1 MEDKKIGHYKYK
13 SIINKSELTDVEKR
27 QIKKYQTDRGLSPEQ
42 KSRVAKY
49 FDSIQ
54 DKKVELPEYADA
66 SLSGLYSLFVKF
78 YYMENNNNFF
88 DSDANNGEAKI
99 LVYTLLSYFFKN
111 EKFYDSPLLNQTISK
126 PDLNKG
132 LLVVGGTGC
141 GKTSTFKA
149 IYKMLFKLCT
159 TPVKFILDVKGDLQ
173 PTTRYKPLFG
183 FSTCND
189 VVSEYEGLN
198 TAEEKK
204 NFWNKYTKGTRYFD
218 DLTTEREASN
228 YGKVNLFQEMFEKRS
243 IDLPKTIATMNYH
256 DQSGSLKQTLDYLG
270 EKYGFRVHDRLFQM
284 FNIIELKGTSLRK

>member
-1 MEDKKIGHYKYK
+1 MNDKEIGHYKYK
-13 SIINKSELTDVEKR
+13 SIINKSELTDTEKR

-42 KSRVAKY
+42 KAKVAEY

-54 DKKVELPEYADA
+54 KPKTKLPKFANVDI
-66 SLSGLYSLFVKF
+66 LNLYHMFLKF
-78 YYMENNNNFF
+78 YKLENNKDF
-88 DSDANNGEAKI
+88 DPKANNGEARI
-99 LVYTLLSYFFKN
+99 LVYTLLSYFFKD
-111 EKFYDSPLLNQTISK
+111 EMFFQSPLLNQKISN

-149 IYKMLFKLCT
+149 IHKMIFTGCT
-159 TPVKFILDVKGDLQ
+159 TPLKFIKDINGADQ
-173 PTTRYKPLFG
+173 PITRYKPLFA

-204 NFWNKYTKGTRYFD
+204 NFWTKYTKGTRYFD

-243 IDLPKTIATMNYH
+243 IDLPKTISTMNYH
-256 DQSGSLKQTLDYLG
+256 DQSGSLEQTLDYLG
-270 EKYGFRVHDRLFQM
+270 QKYGFRVHDRLFQM

>member
-1 MEDKKIGHYKYK
+1 MEDKSIGRNKYN
-13 SIINKSELTDVEKR
+13 SIINKSELTDTEKR
-27 QIKKYQTDRGLSPEQ
+27 QIKKYESDRGLSKEQ
-42 KSRVAKY
+42 KAKVAEY
-49 FDSIQ
+49 FESIQ
-54 DKKVELPEYADA
+54 DKKTELPEYADA
-66 SLSGLYSLFVKF
+66 GLFSLYNTFLKF
-78 YYMENNNNFF
+78 YKLENNKDF
-88 DSDANNGEAKI
+88 DQLANNEESRTF
-99 LVYTLLSYFFKN
+99 VYTLLSYLFKN
-111 EKFYDSPLLNQTISK
+111 KKFYDSPILNQTISK
-126 PDLNKG
+126 PDLKKG

-149 IYKMLFKLCT
+149 IHSMLFTGCT
-159 TPVKFILDVKGDLQ
+159 TPVKFIHDINGALQ
-173 PTTRYKPLFG
+173 PITRYKPLFG

-198 TAEEKK
+198 TAEEKT
-204 NFWNKYTKGTRYFD
+204 NFWKKYTKGTRYFD

>member
-1 MEDKKIGHYKYK
+1 MSDKEIGKHKYN
-13 SIINKSELTDVEKR
+13 SIITKSELTDTEKR
-27 QIKKYQTDRGLSPEQ
+27 QIKKYESDRGLSPEQ
-42 KSRVAKY
+42 KAKVAEY
-49 FDSIQ
+49 FESIQ
-54 DKKVELPEYADA
+54 DKKVELPKYARA
-66 SLSGLYSLFVKF
+66 NLSYLYKMFLLF
-78 YYMENNNNFF
+78 YLSENNKEFNP
-88 DSDANNGEAKI
+88 DANNGESKI
-99 LVYTLLSYFFKN
+99 LVYTLLSYFFKD
-111 EKFYDSPLLNQTISK
+111 EMFFQSPILNQTISK

-132 LLVVGGTGC
+132 LLLVGGTGC

-149 IYKMLFKLCT
+149 IHKMLFTGCT
-159 TPVKFILDVKGDLQ
+159 TPVKFILDINGASQ
-173 PTTRYKPLFG
+173 PITRYKPLFG

-198 TAEEKK
+198 TAEEKT
-204 NFWNKYTKGTRYFD
+204 NFWKKYTKGTRYFD

>member
-1 MEDKKIGHYKYK
+1 MNDKEIGKHKYN

-27 QIKKYQTDRGLSPEQ
+27 QVKKYETDRGLSPEQ
-42 KSRVAKY
+42 KAKVAEY
-49 FDSIQ
+49 FESIQ

-66 SLSGLYSLFVKF
+66 NLSHLYKMFLDF
-78 YYMENNNNFF
+78 YIIENKKEFYPK
-88 DSDANNGEAKI
+88 ANNGEAKI
-99 LVYTLLSYFFKN
+99 LIYTLLAYFFKD
-111 EKFYDSPLLNQTISK
+111 EMFFDSPILNKTISN

-149 IYKMLFKLCT
+149 VHNMLFTGCT
-159 TPVKFILDVKGDLQ
+159 TPVKSILDIKGNLQ
-173 PTTRYKPLFG
+173 PITRYKPLFG

-204 NFWNKYTKGTRYFD
+204 NFWNKYTKATRYFD

-243 IDLPKTIATMNYH
+243 IDLPKTIATMNYN
-256 DQSGSLKQTLDYLG
+256 DQSGSLEQTLDYLG
-270 EKYGFRVHDRLFQM
+270 QKYGFRVHDRLFQM

>member
-1 MEDKKIGHYKYK
+1 MKDKEIGKHKYN
-13 SIINKSELTDVEKR
+13 SIINKSELTDTEKR
-27 QIKKYQTDRGLSPEQ
+27 QIKKYESDRGLSPEQ
-42 KSRVAKY
+42 KAKVAEY
-49 FDSIQ
+49 FESIQ
-54 DKKVELPEYADA
+54 DKKVELPEYAEA
-66 SLSGLYSLFVKF
+66 SIIMLYEKF
-78 YYMENNNNFF
+78 KQFYKLENNKEFQPE
-88 DSDANNGEAKI
+88 ANNGEAKA
-99 LVYTLLSYFFKN
+99 LAVTLLYYFFKSQS
-111 EKFYDSPLLNQTISK
+111 FYKSPLLNQTISK

-149 IYKMLFKLCT
+149 IHKMLFTGCT
-159 TPVKFILDVKGDLQ
+159 TPVKLIKDINGASQ
-173 PTTRYKPLFG
+173 PITRYNPLFG

-284 FNIIELKGTSLRK
+284 FNIIELKGKSLRK

>member
-1 MEDKKIGHYKYK
+1 MNEKEIGKHKYN
-13 SIINKSELTDVEKR
+13 SIINKSQLTDTEKR
-27 QIKKYQTDRGLSPEQ
+27 QIKKYESDRGLSPEQ
-42 KSRVAKY
+42 KAKVAEY
-49 FDSIQ
+49 FESIQ
-54 DKKVELPEYADA
+54 DKKVELPEYARA
-66 SLSGLYSLFVKF
+66 NLSYLYKMFLLF
-78 YYMENNNNFF
+78 YLSENNKEF
-88 DSDANNGEAKI
+88 DPSANNGEAKI
-99 LVYTLLSYFFKN
+99 LVYTLLAYFFKDKMFLN
-111 EKFYDSPLLNQTISK
+111 SPILNKTISK

-149 IYKMLFKLCT
+149 IHKMLFTGCT
-159 TPVKFILDVKGDLQ
+159 TPVKFILDINGNLQ
-173 PTTRYKPLFG
+173 PITRYNPLFG

>member
-1 MEDKKIGHYKYK
+1 MNDKEIGKHKYN
-13 SIINKSELTDVEKR
+13 SIINKSELIDVEKR
-27 QIKKYQTDRGLSPEQ
+27 QIKKYETDRGLSPEQ
-42 KSRVAKY
+42 KAKVAEY

-54 DKKVELPEYADA
+54 DNKVELPEYADA
-66 SLSGLYSLFVKF
+66 NLSHLYKMFLKF
-78 YYMENNNNFF
+78 YYLQNNKEF
-88 DSDANNGEAKI
+88 DEKANNGESRMF
-99 LVYTLLSYFFKN
+99 VFTLLSYLFKN
-111 EKFYDSPLLNQTISK
+111 EKFYNAPLVNQTFSK

-141 GKTSTFKA
+141 GKTSTFNA
-149 IYKMLFKLCT
+149 IHKMLFTFCT
-159 TPVKFILDVKGDLQ
+159 TPIKFILDTNYKDQ
-173 PTTRYKPLFG
+173 PITRYKPLFA

-204 NFWNKYTKGTRYFD
+204 NFWKKYTKGTRYFD

-256 DQSGSLKQTLDYLG
+256 DQSGSLEQTLDYLG
-270 EKYGFRVHDRLFQM
+270 QKYGFRVHDRLFQM

>member
-1 MEDKKIGHYKYK
+1 MEDKSIGNHKYN
-13 SIINKSELTDVEKR
+13 SIIRKSELTDVEKR
-27 QIKKYQTDRGLSPEQ
+27 QIKKYETDRGLSPEQ
-42 KSRVAKY
+42 KAKVAEY
-49 FDSIQ
+49 FESIQ
-54 DKKVELPEYADA
+54 DKKVELPEYAQA
-66 SLSGLYSLFVKF
+66 SISSLYFQFKQF
-78 YYMENNNNFF
+78 YKLENNKEFQPE
-88 DSDANNGEAKI
+88 ANNGEAKV
-99 LVYTLLSYFFKN
+99 LAVTLLYYFFKSQS
-111 EKFYDSPLLNQTISK
+111 FYKSPLLNQTISK

-149 IYKMLFKLCT
+149 IHKMLFTGCT
-159 TPVKFILDVKGDLQ
+159 TPVKFIKDINGADQ
-173 PTTRYKPLFG
+173 PITRYKPLFG

-228 YGKVNLFQEMFEKRS
+228 YGKINLFEDLLEKRS
-243 IDLPKTIATMNYH
+243 VNLPKTIVTMNPFK
-256 DQSGSLKQTLDYLG
+256 QGEELKETLDYLHHR
-270 EKYGFRVHDRLFQM
+270 YGKRVHDRLFQM

>member
-1 MEDKKIGHYKYK
+1 MNDKEIGNHKYN

-27 QIKKYQTDRGLSPEQ
+27 QVKKYETDRGLSAEQ
-42 KSRVAKY
+42 KEKVAEY
-49 FDSIQ
+49 FESINQ
-54 DKKVELPEYADA
+54 KKSELPEYADA
-66 SLSGLYSLFVKF
+66 NISELYDKF
-78 YYMENNNNFF
+78 KQFYKLTNNKEF
-88 DSDANNGEAKI
+88 DPKANNGESKI
-99 LVYTLLSYFFKN
+99 LAITLLYYFFKHRAFYLSPILN
-111 EKFYDSPLLNQTISK
+111 EDVSK
-126 PDLNKG
+126 PNLNKG

-149 IYKMLFKLCT
+149 LHKMLFTGCT
-159 TPVKFILDVKGDLQ
+159 TPVKSILDIKGNMQ
-173 PTTRYKPLFG
+173 PITRYKPLFG

-198 TAEEKK
+198 TAEEKN

-256 DQSGSLKQTLDYLG
+256 NQSGSLEQTLDYLG
-270 EKYGFRVHDRLFQM
+270 QKYGFRVHDRLFQM

>member
-1 MEDKKIGHYKYK
+1 MSEKEIGKHKYN
-13 SIINKSELTDVEKR
+13 SIINKSELTDTEKR
-27 QIKKYQTDRGLSPEQ
+27 QIKKYETDRGLSPEQ
-42 KSRVAKY
+42 KAKVAEY

-54 DKKVELPEYADA
+54 DKKVELPEYAEA
-66 SLSGLYSLFVKF
+66 SISSLYFQFKQF
-78 YYMENNNNFF
+78 YKIENKKEFKPE
-88 DSDANNGEAKI
+88 AHNGQAKI
-99 LVYTLLSYFFKN
+99 LAVTLLYYFFKN
-111 EKFYDSPLLNQTISK
+111 KSFYKSPILNKKTSI
-126 PDLNKG
+126 PDLDKG
-132 LLVVGGTGC
+132 LLVVGGTGY

-149 IYKMLFKLCT
+149 LHKMLFTGCT
-159 TPVKFILDVKGDLQ
+159 TPVKFILDIKGNLQ
-173 PTTRYKPLFG
+173 PITRYKPLFA

-256 DQSGSLKQTLDYLG
+256 NQSGRLEQTLDYLG